1 MGIWHNLEQQIWM
14 SDLFSGLIFSFLR
27 RETWRKGL
35 TWNTFF
41 RFRGVKAKYVTV
53 HPRTL
58 SGQTRRTTVRIYP
71 SHVCAS
77 HPSTTRARERS
88 SFLLPPYLC
97 PTLARVRGP
106 SPPSD
111 PEPMAA
117 EPPADGR
124 DPPAD
129 DGAAG
134 DGAVESAAAEAL
146 LSAASEQLTLVYQG
160 EVYVFDP
167 VPPQKVAPFCTP
179 SKNFFHRVRLVLPFR
194 PFGSSGEWGWL
205 CARWRGRLARV
216 GCGGR
221 IGLGDSRF
229 VGDAAWFSEK
239 AASSWWIWCAFS
251 SILNVLLR

>member
-117 EPPADGR
+117 EPRRTAAIPGGR
-124 DPPAD
+124 WRRRRRRGGVRGGGGAPERGV
-129 DGAAG
+129 GAADARVPG
-134 DGAVESAAAEAL
+134 GGLRLRPRPAPKGRAL
-146 LSAASEQLTLVYQG
+146 LH
-160 EVYVFDP
+160 
-167 VPPQKVAPFCTP
+167 PFQ
-179 SKNFFHRVRLVLPFR
+179 NFFPSR
-194 PFGSSGEWGWL
+194 PFGSSL
-205 CARWRGRLARV
+205 SPFR
-216 GCGGR
+216 
-221 IGLGDSRF
+221 
-229 VGDAAWFSEK
+229 
-239 AASSWWIWCAFS
+239 
-251 SILNVLLR
+251 

>member
-53 HPRTL
+53 HPCTL

-124 DPPAD
+124 DPRRTMAPPATARWSPRRRRRSWARRRSSWRSCTRGRSTSSTPSRPKRSRPFAPLPKFFSIASVWFFPFALSVAPVSGVD
-129 DGAAG
+129 FARGGAGDWRGWAAG
-134 DGAVESAAAEAL
+134 AEL
-146 LSAASEQLTLVYQG
+146 
-160 EVYVFDP
+160 D
-167 VPPQKVAPFCTP
+167 
-179 SKNFFHRVRLVLPFR
+179 
-194 PFGSSGEWGWL
+194 
-205 CARWRGRLARV
+205 
-216 GCGGR
+216 
-221 IGLGDSRF
+221 
-229 VGDAAWFSEK
+229 
-239 AASSWWIWCAFS
+239 
-251 SILNVLLR
+251 